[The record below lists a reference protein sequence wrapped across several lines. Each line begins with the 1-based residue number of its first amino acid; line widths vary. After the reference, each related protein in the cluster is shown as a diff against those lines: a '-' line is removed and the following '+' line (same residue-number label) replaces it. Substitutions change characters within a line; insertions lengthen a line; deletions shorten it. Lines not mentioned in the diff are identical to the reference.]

1 MISEM
6 KAQWSESSLLL
17 KSINIISIVILSISI
32 LLLLMSSLIS
42 ENKQQEIGLNLIKS
56 QLKIIDKFDQK
67 FPGKWRHYLNN
78 PVVMSDLKSD
88 LDELGLPNIKIANK
102 DGIFSLSGQVSS
114 IKEISNLISYTYNY
128 RGLTVNQ
135 LNLDVISEDLIN
147 INLSLIF

>member
-32 LLLLMSSLIS
+32 LLLLMSSLIN

-114 IKEISNLISYTYNY
+114 IKEISNLISYSYNY

-135 LNLDVISEDLIN
+135 MNLDVISEDLIN
-147 INLSLIF
+147 IDLALIY

>member
-32 LLLLMSSLIS
+32 LLHLMTSLIS

-88 LDELGLPNIKIANK
+88 LDELELPNIKIANK
-102 DGIFSLSGQVSS
+102 DGIFNLSGQVSS

-135 LNLDVISEDLIN
+135 LNLDVISDDLIN
-147 INLSLIF
+147 IDLSLIF

>member
-6 KAQWSESSLLL
+6 KAQWSVSSLLL

-88 LDELGLPNIKIANK
+88 LDELGLPNINIANK

-147 INLSLIF
+147 IDLALIY

>member
-42 ENKQQEIGLNLIKS
+42 ENNRQEIGLNLIKS
-56 QLKIIDKFDQK
+56 QLKIIDKFDQR

-102 DGIFSLSGQVSS
+102 DGIFSLSGQVYS

-147 INLSLIF
+147 IDLALIY

>member
-6 KAQWSESSLLL
+6 KTQWSESSLLL

-67 FPGKWRHYLNN
+67 FPGKWRHYLNY

-102 DGIFSLSGQVSS
+102 DGIFNLSGQVSS

-147 INLSLIF
+147 IDLALIY

>member
-6 KAQWSESSLLL
+6 KAQWSVSSLLL

-42 ENKQQEIGLNLIKS
+42 ENKQQEIGLNSIKS

>member
-147 INLSLIF
+147 IDLALIY

>member
-32 LLLLMSSLIS
+32 LLFLMSSLIS

-147 INLSLIF
+147 IDLALIY

>member
-32 LLLLMSSLIS
+32 LLLLMSSLIN

-147 INLSLIF
+147 IDLALIY

>member
-1 MISEM
+1 MISEI
-6 KAQWSESSLLL
+6 KAQWSETSLLL

-32 LLLLMSSLIS
+32 LLLLMSSLIR

-147 INLSLIF
+147 IDLALIY

>member
-42 ENKQQEIGLNLIKS
+42 ENNRQEIGLNLIKS
-56 QLKIIDKFDQK
+56 QLKIIDKFDQR

-88 LDELGLPNIKIANK
+88 LDELELPNIKIANK
-102 DGIFSLSGQVSS
+102 DGIFNLSGQVSS
-114 IKEISNLISYTYNY
+114 IKEILNLISYAYNY

-135 LNLDVISEDLIN
+135 MNLDVISEDLIN
-147 INLSLIF
+147 IDLALIY

>member
-6 KAQWSESSLLL
+6 KAQWSVSSLLL

-32 LLLLMSSLIS
+32 LLFLMSSLIS

-147 INLSLIF
+147 IDLALIY

>member
-114 IKEISNLISYTYNY
+114 IKEISNLISYAYNY

-147 INLSLIF
+147 IDLVLIY

>member
-102 DGIFSLSGQVSS
+102 DGIFSLSGQVYS

-147 INLSLIF
+147 IDLSLIF

>member
-6 KAQWSESSLLL
+6 KAQWSVSSLLL

-42 ENKQQEIGLNLIKS
+42 ENKQQEIELNLIKS

-67 FPGKWRHYLNN
+67 FPSKWRHYLNN

-102 DGIFSLSGQVSS
+102 DGIFILSGQVYS

-147 INLSLIF
+147 IDLALIY

>member
-102 DGIFSLSGQVSS
+102 DGIFSLSGQVYS

-147 INLSLIF
+147 IDLALIY

>member
-42 ENKQQEIGLNLIKS
+42 KNNQQEIGLNLIKS

-114 IKEISNLISYTYNY
+114 IKEISNLISYAYNY

-135 LNLDVISEDLIN
+135 LHLDVISEDLIN
-147 INLSLIF
+147 IDLVLIY

>member
-102 DGIFSLSGQVSS
+102 DGIFSLSGQVYS

-147 INLSLIF
+147 IDLELIY

>member
-42 ENKQQEIGLNLIKS
+42 ENNQQEIGLNLIKS
-56 QLKIIDKFDQK
+56 QLKIIDEFDQK

-135 LNLDVISEDLIN
+135 MNLDVISEDLIN
-147 INLSLIF
+147 IDLALIY

>member
-6 KAQWSESSLLL
+6 KAQWSVSSLLL

-147 INLSLIF
+147 IDLALIY

>member
-17 KSINIISIVILSISI
+17 KSINVISIVILSISI

-88 LDELGLPNIKIANK
+88 LNELGLPNIKIANK

-147 INLSLIF
+147 IDLALIY

>member
-135 LNLDVISEDLIN
+135 LNLDAISEDLIS
-147 INLSLIF
+147 IDLALIY

>member
-32 LLLLMSSLIS
+32 LLFLMSSLIS

-88 LDELGLPNIKIANK
+88 LDELGLPNIKITNK
-102 DGIFSLSGQVSS
+102 DGIFSLSGQVYS

-135 LNLDVISEDLIN
+135 MNIDVISEDLIN
-147 INLSLIF
+147 IDLVLIY

>member
-6 KAQWSESSLLL
+6 KAQWSVSSLLL

-102 DGIFSLSGQVSS
+102 DGIFSLSGQVYS

-147 INLSLIF
+147 IDLALIY

>member
-88 LDELGLPNIKIANK
+88 LDELELPNIKIANK
-102 DGIFSLSGQVSS
+102 DGIFNLSGQVSS
-114 IKEISNLISYTYNY
+114 IKEISNLISYAYNY

-135 LNLDVISEDLIN
+135 LHLDVISEDLIN
-147 INLSLIF
+147 IDLVLIY

>member
-1 MISEM
+1 M
-6 KAQWSESSLLL
+6 KAQWSVSSLLL

>member
-32 LLLLMSSLIS
+32 LLHLMTSLIS

-88 LDELGLPNIKIANK
+88 LDELELPNIKIANK
-102 DGIFSLSGQVSS
+102 DGIFNLSGQVSS
-114 IKEISNLISYTYNY
+114 IKEILNLISYAYNY

-135 LNLDVISEDLIN
+135 MNIDVISEGLIN
-147 INLSLIF
+147 IDLVLIY

>member
-1 MISEM
+1 MLKEV
-6 KAQWSESSLLL
+6 KTQWLEASKII
-17 KSINIISIVILSISI
+17 KSINIISLVLLSCS
-32 LLLLMSSLIS
+32 LLFFTITLINNNHEIKIAELEKIQSS
-42 ENKQQEIGLNLIKS
+42 
-56 QLKIIDKFDQK
+56 LKIIEGFDQK

-147 INLSLIF
+147 IDLALIY

>member
-42 ENKQQEIGLNLIKS
+42 NNKQQEADLNLIKS

-135 LNLDVISEDLIN
+135 LNLDVISDDLIN
-147 INLSLIF
+147 IDLSLIF

>member
-1 MISEM
+1 
-6 KAQWSESSLLL
+6 
-17 KSINIISIVILSISI
+17 
-32 LLLLMSSLIS
+32 MSSLIS

-102 DGIFSLSGQVSS
+102 DGFSDYSEGLEPNYN
-114 IKEISNLISYTYNY
+114 IKESILDFGVLGDIEEPLLSFAIS
-128 RGLTVNQ
+128 
-135 LNLDVISEDLIN
+135 LIN
-147 INLSLIF
+147 GTETKFTLKNSAIPLNKVKDPLMISRQGMFLDKNTVPFLIN

>member
-42 ENKQQEIGLNLIKS
+42 NNKQQEADLNLIKS

-147 INLSLIF
+147 IDLALIY

>member
-6 KAQWSESSLLL
+6 KAQWSVSSLLL

-102 DGIFSLSGQVSS
+102 DGIFNLSGQVSS

-135 LNLDVISEDLIN
+135 LNIDVISEDLIN
-147 INLSLIF
+147 IDLALIY

>member
-42 ENKQQEIGLNLIKS
+42 NNKQQEADLNLIKS

-135 LNLDVISEDLIN
+135 LNLYVISEDLIN

>member
-147 INLSLIF
+147 IDLDLIY

>member
-42 ENKQQEIGLNLIKS
+42 ENNRQEIGLNLIKS
-56 QLKIIDKFDQK
+56 QLKIIDKFDQR

-88 LDELGLPNIKIANK
+88 LDELELPNIKIANK
-102 DGIFSLSGQVSS
+102 DGIFNLSGQVSS
-114 IKEISNLISYTYNY
+114 IKEISNLISYAYNY

-135 LNLDVISEDLIN
+135 LHLDVISEDLIN
-147 INLSLIF
+147 IDLALIY

>member
-1 MISEM
+1 
-6 KAQWSESSLLL
+6 
-17 KSINIISIVILSISI
+17 
-32 LLLLMSSLIS
+32 
-42 ENKQQEIGLNLIKS
+42 
-56 QLKIIDKFDQK
+56 
-67 FPGKWRHYLNN
+67 
-78 PVVMSDLKSD
+78 MSDLKSD

>member
-42 ENKQQEIGLNLIKS
+42 ENNQQEIGLNLIKS

-78 PVVMSDLKSD
+78 PVDMSDLKSD

-102 DGIFSLSGQVSS
+102 DGISF
-114 IKEISNLISYTYNY
+114 
-128 RGLTVNQ
+128 
-135 LNLDVISEDLIN
+135 
-147 INLSLIF
+147 

>member
-6 KAQWSESSLLL
+6 KAQWSQSSLLL

-42 ENKQQEIGLNLIKS
+42 ENNRQEIGLNLIKS

-88 LDELGLPNIKIANK
+88 LDELELPNIKIANK
-102 DGIFSLSGQVSS
+102 DGIFNLSGQVSS
-114 IKEISNLISYTYNY
+114 IKEILNLISYTYNY

-147 INLSLIF
+147 IDLALIY

>member
-102 DGIFSLSGQVSS
+102 DGIFNLSGQVSS

-147 INLSLIF
+147 IDLALIY